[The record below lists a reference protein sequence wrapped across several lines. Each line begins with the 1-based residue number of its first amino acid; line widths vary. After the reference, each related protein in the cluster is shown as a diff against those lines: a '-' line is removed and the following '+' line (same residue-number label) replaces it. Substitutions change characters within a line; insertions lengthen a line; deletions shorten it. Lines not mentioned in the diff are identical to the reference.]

1 MLERGRPP
9 RAFHLQD
16 RCATSS
22 DSAVLVISTLPVR
35 SWASEGSQIELA
47 VGCSAP
53 CTYPTRSGWRSMRL

>member
-16 RCATSS
+16 TSS

-53 CTYPTRSGWRSMRL
+53 CTYPMRSGWRSMRL